1 MSRTLPSP
9 PRPIVP
15 DHVWGYLQRE
25 MLYLS
30 WAVMDT
36 AVLVPLAFGLMSWAR
51 YWPSVTFFLWLLLVQ
66 LLALNLTRL
75 LSAVRLPV
83 RKQRLWMVAG
93 MLLTFLFTMRLMLYP
108 IGGLF
113 NFDWLAAFYGNIA
126 EADNLL
132 WLRDI
137 IVFVLTLIVWW
148 RGLRLAT
155 RQFHLS
161 RAGSRL
167 RIGVLLFVPSSIWY
181 VNGRAQETII
191 PFILLFFLMGLTA
204 VALVRAEEVSS
215 AHSDSAASLRP
226 RWLLLIFGA
235 AWGTVTAVGI
245 IAAVI
250 SGQIALLI
258 SDWLSPVWTAVYL
271 LWATVKETMLYLIT
285 PFLLLTGLFV
295 ELMVNLLNG
304 LFTNMG
310 MDDLQMPVI
319 PPAEATEAAAEAT
332 AELLTVTT
340 TSSNSKVTTIL
351 LMVAGILFVALLLG
365 KMFREATLIAREN
378 SEGKRPLAG
387 ETLPHMSLTERLLS
401 RLGLLKNWKT
411 AVSIR
416 RLYQQMEKAASQAGY
431 PRAAAETPY
440 EYQTT
445 LAQAW
450 PEQTAETSQITTAY
464 VNVRYGE
471 FPENNAEID
480 ALKQA
485 WKRLKNN
492 TPAQIQRKN

>member
-15 DHVWGYLQRE
+15 DYVWGYLQRE

-36 AVLVPLAFGLMSWAR
+36 AVLVPLALALMSWGR
-51 YWPSVTFFLWLLLVQ
+51 YWPSTTFFFWLLLVQ
-66 LLALNLTRL
+66 LLSFNLTRL
-75 LSAVRLPV
+75 LSAARLPV
-83 RKQRLWMVAG
+83 SKQRLWMVG
-93 MLLTFLFTMRLMLYP
+93 GLLLTFLFTMRLMLYP
-108 IGGLF
+108 VGGLF
-113 NFDWLAAFYGNIA
+113 SLSWLAAFYDNIA

-167 RIGVLLFVPSSIWY
+167 RMGVLLFVPSAIWY
-181 VNGRAQETII
+181 ANGRSYETII

-204 VALVRAEEVSS
+204 VALVRAEEVSTGNS
-215 AHSDSAASLRP
+215 GNAASLRP

-245 IAAVI
+245 VAAVI
-250 SGQIALLI
+250 SGQVALLI
-258 SDWLSPVWTAVYL
+258 SNWMAPVWTAVYF
-271 LWATVKETMLYLIT
+271 LWATMKETTLYLLT
-285 PFLLLTGLFV
+285 PFLLLTGYFV
-295 ELMVNLLNG
+295 EWMVNLLNH
-304 LFTNMG
+304 LLTNVG
-310 MDDLQMPVI
+310 IDELTLPVI
-319 PPAEATEAAAEAT
+319 PPADATEAAANAT
-332 AELLTVTT
+332 AEVLTLTT
-340 TSSNSKVTTIL
+340 TSSNSKITTIL
-351 LMVAGILFVALLLG
+351 LMAAGILFVALLLG

-378 SEGKRPLAG
+378 SEGERPSAG

-416 RLYQQMEKAASQAGY
+416 RLYMQMEKAAAQAGY
-431 PRAAAETPY
+431 PRTAAETPY

-450 PEQTAETSQITTAY
+450 PEQTAETSQLTTAY

-471 FPENNAEID
+471 FPESDAEID
-480 ALKQA
+480 ALKAA

-492 TPAQIQRKN
+492 QPEQRG

>member
-1 MSRTLPSP
+1 MSRTLPSL
-9 PRPIVP
+9 PRTIAP
-15 DHVWGYLQRE
+15 DYVWGYLQRE

-51 YWPSVTFFLWLLLVQ
+51 YWPSMTFFPWLLLVQ

-113 NFDWLAAFYGNIA
+113 NFDWLTAFYGNIA

-167 RIGVLLFVPSSIWY
+167 RMGVLLFVPSSIWY
-181 VNGRAQETII
+181 MNGRAHETII

-204 VALVRAEEVSS
+204 VALVRAEEVST

-258 SDWLSPVWTAVYL
+258 SNWMTPVWTAVFI
-271 LWATVKETMLYLIT
+271 LWATVKETMLYLLT
-285 PFLLLTGLFV
+285 PFLLLTGYFV
-295 ELMVNLLNG
+295 ELMVKLLSSLLLNVG
-304 LFTNMG
+304 IG
-310 MDDLQMPVI
+310 DLTMPVM
-319 PPAEATEAAAEAT
+319 PPAEATEAAADAT
-332 AELLTVTT
+332 AEVLTLTT
-340 TSSNSKVTTIL
+340 TSPNSKITTIL

-365 KMFREATLIAREN
+365 RMFREATLIAREN
-378 SEGKRPLAG
+378 SEGKRPFAG
-387 ETLPHMSLTERLLS
+387 EKLPHMSLTERLLN

-416 RLYQQMEKAASQAGY
+416 RLYQQMEKTATQAGY

-440 EYQTT
+440 EYQAT

-471 FPENNAEID
+471 FPESTAEID
-480 ALKQA
+480 ELKQA
-485 WKRLKNN
+485 WKRLKNS
-492 TPAQIQRKN
+492 TPTQAR